1 MSAIEP
7 RIFLDISIEDM
18 AKKIF
23 LSGTHSR
30 ESIVHN
36 LLKIFP
42 DKLDDLKSFV
52 QWVETQDTID
62 KGNGGWPSTWLKPT
76 KGGE

>member
-1 MSAIEP
+1 MAAIEP
-7 RIFLDISIEDM
+7 RIVLDISIEDM
-18 AKKIF
+18 AKKMF
-23 LSGTHSR
+23 LSGTNSR

-36 LLKIFP
+36 LLKVFP

-62 KGNGGWPSTWLKPT
+62 KGNGVWPSTWLKPT

>member
-18 AKKIF
+18 AKTMF
-23 LSGTHSR
+23 LSGNLSIQN
-30 ESIVHN
+30 IVHN

-42 DKLDDLKSFV
+42 DKGDELRSFV
-52 QWVETQDTID
+52 DWAVTQEQQ
-62 KGNGGWPSTWLKPT
+62 PT

>member
-1 MSAIEP
+1 MIGEP

-23 LSGTHSR
+23 LSGT
-30 ESIVHN
+30 ESIENIVHN
-36 LLKIFP
+36 LLRIFP
-42 DKLDDLKSFV
+42 DKTDELRSFV
-52 QWVETQDTID
+52 DWAVTQEQQ
-62 KGNGGWPSTWLKPT
+62 PT